1 MEHGIEK
8 GLKKFDLCFNR
19 LSLALIFQE
28 TYLSNNMT
36 RKNISENSIILVD
49 GIFNLTFYNFYP
61 YQTNIMVAAPS
72 PLILRG
78 GGGDLSKKL
87 NLGGC

>member
-49 GIFNLTFYNFYP
+49 GIFN

-78 GGGDLSKKL
+78 GEDLSKKL